1 MMTLIDT
8 HTHLFAEEFNDD
20 RELAII
26 RAGEAGVT
34 RLIMPNVDDT
44 TVEALLAT
52 CEKHDGCYPL
62 LGLHPTSVDADWK
75 KRLAAVKSWFDTPH
89 RFFGIGEVGLDL
101 YWDKTFRK
109 EQMLVFDEQ
118 IQWALE
124 YGLPLS
130 IHCREAYPELI
141 EVLKPYQNTKLSGVF
156 HCFSGT
162 AEEAETLLSFPEFM
176 LGINGVATFK
186 SSSLPEVLKDV
197 PLSRIVL
204 ETDSPYLAPVPYRGK
219 RNESAYLPKIAE
231 KLSVVYGVP
240 LAQVARET
248 TENALKVFKNAAS
261 SF

>member
-8 HTHLFAEEFNDD
+8 HTHLFTEEFDGD

-26 RAGEAGVT
+26 RAGQAGVT

-44 TVEALLAT
+44 TVEAMLAT

-75 KRLAAVKSWFDTPH
+75 KRLTTVKSWFDTPH

-101 YWDKTFRK
+101 YWDKSFKK
-109 EQMLVFDEQ
+109 EQMLAFDEQ

-124 YGLPLS
+124 RKLPLS
-130 IHCREAYPELI
+130 IHCREAFPELLD
-141 EVLKPYQNTKLSGVF
+141 VLKPYRHTELSGVF
-156 HCFSGT
+156 HCFAGT
-162 AEEAETLLSFPEFM
+162 ADDAENLLAYSGFM
-176 LGINGVATFK
+176 LGINGVVTFK
-186 SSSLPEVLKDV
+186 SSSLPEVLKNV

-219 RNESAYLPKIAE
+219 RNESAYLPEIAGV
-231 KLSVVYGVP
+231 LSVIYDVP
-240 LAQVARET
+240 LAQIARET

>member
-8 HTHLFAEEFNDD
+8 HTHLFTEEFTDD

-44 TVEALLAT
+44 TLEAMLAT

-75 KRLAAVKSWFDTPH
+75 KRLAAVKAWFETTH
-89 RFFGIGEVGLDL
+89 RFFGVGEVGLDL

-109 EQMLVFDEQ
+109 EQMLAFDEQ

-124 YGLPLS
+124 RKLPLS
-130 IHCREAYPELI
+130 VHCREAYPELL
-141 EVLKPYQNTKLSGVF
+141 EVLKPYEHTELSGVF

-162 AEEAETLLSFPEFM
+162 EAEAEALLAYPGFM
-176 LGINGVATFK
+176 LGINGVVTFK
-186 SSSLPEVLKDV
+186 SSSLPEVLKNV

-219 RNESAYLPKIAE
+219 RNESAYLPKVAE
-231 KLSVVYGVP
+231 KLSVVYDVP
-240 LAQVARET
+240 LAQIARET
-248 TENALKVFKNAAS
+248 TENALKVFKNVAS